1 MKALVQRV
9 KSAKLTV
16 DEKLISEINKG
27 LVCYLGIGKGD
38 TEKESKWLSNKI
50 AGLRSFQDN
59 DGKMNLSAKD
69 LCLDILVVSQ
79 FTLYADVR
87 RGFRPSFIEAES
99 PEIANKMYES
109 FCNELKNLGISKV
122 AKGVFGADM
131 QIIQENDGPVTIMI
145 DTSDKA
151 KTCQ

>member
-38 TEKESKWLSNKI
+38 TEKESKWLS
-50 AGLRSFQDN
+50 
-59 DGKMNLSAKD
+59 
-69 LCLDILVVSQ
+69 
-79 FTLYADVR
+79 
-87 RGFRPSFIEAES
+87 
-99 PEIANKMYES
+99 NKMYES